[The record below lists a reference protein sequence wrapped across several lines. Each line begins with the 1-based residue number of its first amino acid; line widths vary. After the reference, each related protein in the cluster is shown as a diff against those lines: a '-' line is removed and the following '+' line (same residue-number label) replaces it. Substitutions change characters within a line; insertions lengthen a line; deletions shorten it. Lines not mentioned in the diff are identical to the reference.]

1 MTHLPV
7 PERTGNQKVVG
18 GFYPLQKSE
27 LMALRK
33 TKLINNAAYVHLALR
48 YENPFC
54 DRPIEIVPKEFSLRW
69 LIPESSVYEALGKLR
84 KLEIINIK
92 TGKVLIQWTSS
103 QQTELIDCQQLVDSD
118 NPELITESQNELRDV
133 RTDSGTSESHDSKP
147 LPVNDSGSLQTIQTV
162 QTNQTK
168 GTVEKFSSEET
179 TPPEPAP
186 QVKSQNQKS
195 SPTNVTNSGSSFTHI
210 SNTLPSPSK
219 PQQHTNSAPTEK
231 DSQIPQDLRN
241 KLQEL
246 AIPLDGRVRK
256 VIASHDLSQAY
267 GAVAHVERTWEIIDN
282 PRGVFL
288 FQISRQPVEPM
299 GARLPVKTAADSNF
313 TLEDLKRM
321 YPNNWQDAAAHFG
334 LEVES

>member
-1 MTHLPV
+1 MTYIPV
-7 PERTGNQKVVG
+7 PQRTGNQKVVG

-33 TKLINNAAYVHLALR
+33 SKLINNAAYVHLALR

-92 TGKVLIQWTSS
+92 TGKVVVQWVSS
-103 QQTELIDCQQLVDSD
+103 QQTELIDCQQAVDSD
-118 NPELITESQNELRDV
+118 NPELITESQNELRDF
-133 RTDSGTSESHDSKP
+133 RTDSGTSETQDSKP
-147 LPVNDSGSLQTIQTV
+147 LPLEDSGSLQTLQNI
-162 QTNQTK
+162 QTNQT
-168 GTVEKFSSEET
+168 GAVEKIEEEA
-179 TPPEPAP
+179 TPAEPTP
-186 QVKSQNQKS
+186 QVKQQNQES
-195 SPTNVTNSGSSFTHI
+195 SPTDVTTSGSSFTHI
-210 SNTLPSPSK
+210 SNTLPSPQK
-219 PQQHTNSAPTEK
+219 PQQGRTSAPTEK

-241 KLQEL
+241 KLEGL
-246 AIPLDGRVRK
+246 EIPLDGRVRK
-256 VIASHDLSQAY
+256 AIASHHISQAY
-267 GAVAHVERTWEIIDN
+267 GAVAHIERTWETINN

-299 GARLPVKTAADSNF
+299 GARLPVKTAADDL
-313 TLEDLKRM
+313 TLEYLKRM

-334 LEVES
+334 LEVDA

>member
-1 MTHLPV
+1 MTHIPV

-92 TGKVLIQWTSS
+92 TGKVVVQWASS
-103 QQTELIDCQQLVDSD
+103 QQPELIDCQQAADSD
-118 NPELITESQNELRDV
+118 NPELIMESQNELRDF
-133 RTDSGTSESHDSKP
+133 RTDSGTSENHDSKP
-147 LPVNDSGSLQTIQTV
+147 LPEEDSGTLQTLQKFQTT
-162 QTNQTK
+162 QT
-168 GTVEKFSSEET
+168 GAAEKFSEEET
-179 TPPEPAP
+179 TPTEPAP
-186 QVKSQNQKS
+186 EVKSQNQES
-195 SPTNVTNSGSSFTHI
+195 SPTDVTTSGSSSSFTHI
-210 SNTLPSPSK
+210 SSTLPSPQK
-219 PQQHTNSAPTEK
+219 PQQSKTSAPTENN
-231 DSQIPQDLRN
+231 SQIPQDLRN
-241 KLQEL
+241 KLEEL
-246 AIPLDGRVRK
+246 EIPLDGRVRK
-256 VIASHDLSQAY
+256 AIASHDLSQAY
-267 GAVAHVERTWEIIDN
+267 GAVAHIERTWETINN

-288 FQISRQPVEPM
+288 FQISRQPIEPL
-299 GARLPVKTAADSNF
+299 GARLPVKTAQDDF
-313 TLEDLKRM
+313 TLEYLKRM

-334 LEVES
+334 LEVEL